1 MGNGLKIENIFP
13 PQIKYWNRM
22 SIITRES
29 LQILKQNYI
38 LKQYNSK
45 IDSIITK
52 ITNNIVHNAKY
63 GCSQYNMNI
72 KDNLEATYDAIING
86 AYSTNTTEDMAFMD
100 DILYKL
106 KEIFPD
112 SDIQFLETTEH
123 GITKRTLMI
132 KWD

>member
-1 MGNGLKIENIFP
+1 
-13 PQIKYWNRM
+13 M

-63 GCSQYNMNI
+63 GYSQYNMNI
-72 KDNLEATYDAIING
+72 KDNLEATYDAITNG
-86 AYSTNTTEDMAFMD
+86 AYSTNTTEDMDFMD

-123 GITKRTLMI
+123 GITERTLMI